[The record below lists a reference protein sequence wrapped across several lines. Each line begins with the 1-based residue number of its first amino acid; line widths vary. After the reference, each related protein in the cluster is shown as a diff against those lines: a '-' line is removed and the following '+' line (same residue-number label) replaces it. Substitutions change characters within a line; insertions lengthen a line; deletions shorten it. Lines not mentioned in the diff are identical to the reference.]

1 MIIKVTEFIDIVVCQ
16 RQPLFLTHPLIELDQ
31 DFNCV
36 KPKDWI
42 KRIMSKLRLWLLTF
56 GLTIFDQFML

>member
-42 KRIMSKLRLWLLTF
+42 KTIMSKLRL
-56 GLTIFDQFML
+56 